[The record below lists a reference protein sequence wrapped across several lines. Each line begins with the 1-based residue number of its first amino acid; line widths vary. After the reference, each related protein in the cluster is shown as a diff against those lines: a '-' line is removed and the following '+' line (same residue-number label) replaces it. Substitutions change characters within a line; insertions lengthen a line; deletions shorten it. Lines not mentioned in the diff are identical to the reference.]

1 MKKRG
6 KNKLNKKSQIIQP
19 SEIRLLLNSYDDIFS
34 IFDPRPYSQKALSE
48 DFLSEAKKASR
59 DKKDGIQ
66 LNLLIPVKKR
76 KKHEEEIIRK
86 RLKEHFSKHFDLLK
100 KDVKNIVLKQGLSFI
115 ISGIIIMFIASVL
128 LFFYKEQTFFIT
140 FLIIFLEPAGWFL
153 FWEGLGL
160 VIFESKKVKPNLEFY
175 EKMSKCKIS
184 FLSC

>member
-6 KNKLNKKSQIIQP
+6 KRKLNKKSQTLQP
-19 SEIRLLLNSYDDIFS
+19 SEIRLLLTSYDDIFS

-48 DFLSEAKKASR
+48 DFLSETKKASR

-66 LNLLIPVKKR
+66 LNLLIPAKKR
-76 KKHEEEIIRK
+76 KKQEEETIKK

-100 KDVKNIVLKQGLSFI
+100 KDIKNIVLKQGLSFVV
-115 ISGIIIMFIASVL
+115 SGIIIMFIATIL
-128 LFFYKEQTFFIT
+128 LFSYEARNFFIT
-140 FLIIFLEPAGWFL
+140 FLVVFLEPAGWFL